1 MKKLW
6 KISSVVVLSVL
17 SVSTAVAQGSQMLG
31 PIPATSETG
40 VLDGVYLEENVPT
53 KRVIPQEHIREA
65 DAIFSKRVWRAIDL
79 REKINLP
86 LYYPLEKSFSNT
98 NMQTGVTEYKT
109 YDNNRQ
115 WSLWSVIRYHAYT
128 KVANGRAPDLT
139 IYFACEAND
148 CEGGRPE
155 DGDQFKYPWIPPG
168 GNYADSNYLK
178 ELAIAFN
185 KVTPGSL
192 VEEYN
197 ADGSLKYNPDGSI
210 VMRQEPDVVI
220 PITSEEIVQ
229 YHLKEDWIFDK
240 ERSVMEPR
248 ILGIAPVVYN
258 KEGQQIKGYKR
269 LFWLY
274 FPECRYVFQNYF
286 TWNDHNDARRM
297 SYDDLFLK
305 RKFNSYILKQSNVY
319 DRSIEQ
325 YKAGVDALLESEKI
339 KDNLFRIEH
348 DVWHF

>member
-1 MKKLW
+1 MSRFNIFGFALVAFLP
-6 KISSVVVLSVL
+6 ILGL
-17 SVSTAVAQGSQMLG
+17 AQGSSMLG

-40 VLDGVYLEENVPT
+40 VLDGVYLEENIPT

-86 LYYPLEKSFSNT
+86 LYYPLESTVSVMTEDAQGNIVENYESFS
-98 NMQTGVTEYKT
+98 
-109 YDNNRQ
+109 NNRQ
-115 WSLWSVIRYHAYT
+115 WSLWRVIKYHT
-128 KVANGRAPDLT
+128 FDKVANGQAPDLT
-139 IYFACEAND
+139 AYFTCND
-148 CEGGRPE
+148 NNCQTFPE
-155 DGDQFKYPWIPPG
+155 DGDMFKYPVIPPA
-168 GNYADSNYLK
+168 GNYADSSYFQS
-178 ELAIAFN
+178 LAQLFN
-185 KVTPGSL
+185 DIQFGAPYEATDDFGNIIYENGAPKLITP
-192 VEEYN
+192 
-197 ADGSLKYNPDGSI
+197 PDKL
-210 VMRQEPDVVI
+210 I
-220 PITSEEIVQ
+220 PIRSEEIVQ

-248 ILGIAPVVYN
+248 ILGIAPVVYD
-258 KEGQQIKGYKR
+258 KDGDQIKGYKR

-274 FPECRYVFQNYF
+274 FPECRFVFQNYF

-325 YKAGVDALLESEKI
+325 YKAGIDALLESEKI
-339 KDNLFRIEH
+339 KDNLFKIEH

>member
-1 MKKLW
+1 MGKL
-6 KISSVVVLSVL
+6 KFLLPAIGLSI
-17 SVSTAVAQGSQMLG
+17 TCAFGQGNTMLG

-40 VLDGVYLEENVPT
+40 VLDGVYLEENIPT

-86 LYYPLEKSFSNT
+86 LYYPLEKSVSIFDPA
-98 NMQTGVTEYKT
+98 TGSEKFEIYS
-109 YDNNRQ
+109 NNRQ
-115 WSLWSVIRYHAYT
+115 WSLWRVIRYHAFD
-128 KVANGRAPDLT
+128 KIMNGQAPDLT
-139 IYFACEAND
+139 TYYNCPYGD
-148 CEGGRPE
+148 CATFPE
-155 DGDQFKYPWIPPG
+155 DGDQFKYPLIPPA
-168 GNYADSNYLK
+168 GNYADSSFIEN
-178 ELAIAFN
+178 IAPLFN
-185 KVTPGSL
+185 QVIRGETYEVKDENGFLVYGDDGQPVTKTDP
-192 VEEYN
+192 
-197 ADGSLKYNPDGSI
+197 DKY
-210 VMRQEPDVVI
+210 V
-220 PITSEEIVQ
+220 PIGSEEIVQ

-248 ILGIAPVVYN
+248 ILGIAPVIYD
-258 KEGQQIKGYKR
+258 KEGDQIKGYKR

-274 FPECRYVFQNYF
+274 FPECRFVFQNYF

-325 YKAGVDALLESEKI
+325 YKAGIDALLESEKI
-339 KDNLFRIEH
+339 KDNLFKIEH